1 MTNDTELEDL
11 TAEWASWKET
21 ERVAVERR
29 RAIEDRIVELVRL
42 DQAYEGTTTT
52 ELTGHKLKIVS
63 RFTRKVDSTKLQE
76 LAAEAGI
83 TEHLSALFRW
93 TPEIAAAAWK
103 AADPSITQ
111 ALLPAITT
119 TPGRPSFSLEP
130 KKGK

>member
-1 MTNDTELEDL
+1 MTDDNLEAL
-11 TAEWASWKET
+11 AAEWTSWKET

-29 RAIEDRIVELVRL
+29 RTIEDRIVEIVRL

-52 ELTGHKLKIVS
+52 ELQSTKLKIVN
-63 RFTRKVDSTKLQE
+63 RFSRKVDSTKLQE